1 MTNNDQTQPNIIMI
15 MTDQQRFDTISELGF
30 EQMHTPNMDQLVKN
44 GTTFEQSFCPGAT
57 CVPSRA
63 AIFTGMYPHN
73 TGVYNLF
80 NSWGHQRSWVHDL
93 AENGYHCVNIGKMHV
108 APTYDSMGF
117 HERFV
122 VENPQNEL
130 AKADGREDEWGRYLS
145 FYDTE
150 RPLNQQLT
158 DPDWMSKYQGVPW
171 ELAEHLH
178 SDVFIGNSALAWIN
192 RHKQTQPVFLQ
203 IGFTGPHEVYDPLP
217 RQLDHYADKKMPDA
231 VWKEDELSE
240 KPPQHYAH
248 QEYFRRADGD
258 AQVDMANA
266 SEKDIQHLRRH
277 YFAKISTIDEKIGE
291 IMKDLEAKGYLDNAI
306 VVFTSDHGDM
316 LGDHKLPYKWL
327 MYDAA
332 VKVPLIVWDTR
343 KEQLS
348 KNDDLISLIDIGPTI
363 LESVGIKVPEYLDG
377 HSFLNKLYDANGEPH
392 RKHVICED
400 NYLTMIR
407 NKSYKLVNY
416 TFQEDD
422 GELYD
427 LTNDPNE
434 LNNLFNDDNYKQIK
448 QELKM
453 DLLQDILRSTYS
465 NATYKNRNTMDDM
478 LYPKDNHYLH
488 PITKKNPTGWY
499 NR

>member
-1 MTNNDQTQPNIIMI
+1 
-15 MTDQQRFDTISELGF
+15 
-30 EQMHTPNMDQLVKN
+30 
-44 GTTFEQSFCPGAT
+44 
-57 CVPSRA
+57 
-63 AIFTGMYPHN
+63 
-73 TGVYNLF
+73 
-80 NSWGHQRSWVHDL
+80 
-93 AENGYHCVNIGKMHV
+93 
-108 APTYDSMGF
+108 
-117 HERFV
+117 
-122 VENPQNEL
+122 
-130 AKADGREDEWGRYLS
+130 
-145 FYDTE
+145 
-150 RPLNQQLT
+150 
-158 DPDWMSKYQGVPW
+158 
-171 ELAEHLH
+171 
-178 SDVFIGNSALAWIN
+178 
-192 RHKQTQPVFLQ
+192 
-203 IGFTGPHEVYDPLP
+203 
-217 RQLDHYADKKMPDA
+217 MPDA

-248 QEYFRRADGD
+248 QEYYRRADGD

-277 YFAKISTIDEKIGE
+277 YFAKISTIDEKIGK
-291 IMKDLEAKGYLDNAI
+291 IMEDLEAKGYLDNAI

-377 HSFLNKLYDANGEPH
+377 HSFLNKLYNANGEPH

-453 DLLQDILRSTYS
+453 DLLQDILKSTYS

-488 PITKKNPTGWY
+488 PITKKIQLVGTIDKFNYKG
-499 NR
+499 R